1 VEGLGVSDLAISGQ
15 TRGLKMAS
23 RLQWLVPGAIALA
36 VIVFALRG
44 SLPFLADYPSWAVIP
59 FKDWL
64 AGLMNWIKINFT
76 WATRALAAIV
86 DVPLRFAFGLLAK
99 GFKFG
104 SGETAWVIPRLS
116 WVGVVLVMAL
126 AGYVHGGMRLALLC
140 GLGFASLALF
150 KLWDNAML
158 TLALILICVPFCVVT
173 GLLLGV
179 WGYLS
184 PRFDRFVLTPALDLM
199 QTVPT
204 FAYLIPMLLL
214 FGASPV
220 SALLATGLFATPPM
234 VRATVLGLNKVP
246 SEIKDFADMAGCTRA
261 QKLWRV
267 LVPAAKPSL
276 MVGVN
281 QVIMLAL
288 NMVIISSMIGAGG
301 LGYDVLLALRAL
313 KIGQAMEAG
322 LAIVII
328 AIVLDRLSQAIA
340 HRRPETK
347 QRSGIAGRHAN
358 LLIAV
363 GLLAATTLL
372 GLFVPALGKLPDG
385 MTFTTAPYWKAG
397 VDWLTLNFFDA
408 IEASRVFVLLYFL
421 NPLRALMESLPWFGV
436 LLVLVVL
443 AFRLGGWGLALTI
456 GVLTAV
462 TAATGLWVPAM
473 QTLYLCGASAL
484 VACLIGI
491 PVGLW
496 ASRSD
501 RVQSIVLPIIDT
513 LQTIPSFCFIIPVV
527 MLFRVGDVT
536 AMIATVAFAVVPAV
550 RYTNHGLRQV
560 PQHLVE
566 AGQVSGCTRW
576 QLFRYVKLPVALP
589 EIMLG
594 INQTILL
601 ALSMIIIC
609 AMIGTRDLGQEVFK
623 ALSKA
628 DAGRGLVAGLVI
640 AFTGIIADRLI
651 TAWVARIR
659 EKRGAA

>member
-1 VEGLGVSDLAISGQ
+1 MSDVAMVPVSSARPPAVLRWIVPCAI
-15 TRGLKMAS
+15 AA
-23 RLQWLVPGAIALA
+23 AILIFLMRDSIPALA
-36 VIVFALRG
+36 V
-44 SLPFLADYPSWAVIP
+44 YPDWAVVP

-64 AGLMNWIKINFT
+64 AAVMSWIKANFT
-76 WATRALAAIV
+76 WATRSLAAIV
-86 DVPLRFAFGLLAK
+86 DVPLRLAFNLLAK

-104 SGETAWVIPRLS
+104 AGDAAWTLPRLS
-116 WVGVVLVMAL
+116 WLGVTLVMAWL
-126 AGYVHGGMRLALLC
+126 GYIYGGARLALLC
-140 GLGFASLALF
+140 GLGFLSLAVF

-158 TLALILICVPFCVVT
+158 TLALIIICVPFCVVT
-173 GLLLGV
+173 GLMLGI
-179 WGYLS
+179 WGYYS
-184 PRFDRFVLTPALDLM
+184 PAVNRWLIMPMLDLM
-199 QTVPT
+199 QTIPT

-246 SEIKDFADMAGCTRA
+246 HEIKDFADMAGCTRS

-276 MVGVN
+276 MIGVN

-340 HRRPETK
+340 RKRPET
-347 QRSGIAGRHAN
+347 RLPSGLKRHAN

-363 GLLAATTLL
+363 ALLVATTLL
-372 GLFVPALGKLPDG
+372 GFIVPALAKLPDS
-385 MTFTTAPYWKAG
+385 MTLTTAPYWKAG
-397 VDWLTLNFFDA
+397 VDWLTFNYFDA
-408 IEASRVFVLLYFL
+408 IEAARVFVLLNFL
-421 NPLRALMESLPWFGV
+421 NPLRAVFEALPWFGV
-436 LLVLVVL
+436 LLAL
-443 AFRLGGWGLALTI
+443 AVIGWRLGGWGLAVVITI
-456 GVLTAV
+456 LVGA
-462 TAATGLWVPAM
+462 TAATGLWLPAM

-484 VACLIGI
+484 VACAIGI

-501 RVQSIVLPIIDT
+501 RVESAVTPVIDT

-550 RYTNHGLRQV
+550 RYTNHGIRQV
-560 PQHLVE
+560 PLHLIE
-566 AGQVSGCTRW
+566 AGKVSGCTRW
-576 QLFRYVKLPVALP
+576 QLFRHVQLPVALP

-609 AMIGTRDLGQEVFK
+609 AMVGTRDLGQEVFK
-623 ALSKA
+623 ALAKA
-628 DAGRGLVAGLVI
+628 DSGRGLVAGLVI
-640 AFTGIIADRLI
+640 AFIGIIADRLI
-651 TAWVARIR
+651 TAWATNMRVR
-659 EKRGAA
+659 RGLA